1 MELMAIRYKMSWVML
16 TVFKD
21 NAGAMDFYKSLKYDY
36 SRVLIPSTNVI
47 ARYTFDETSPCITDP
62 LNEEGHEIMS
72 KSFVKFLAAAK
83 K

>member
-21 NAGAMDFYKSLKYDY
+21 NAGAMDFYKSLKYEY
-36 SRVLIPSTNVI
+36 SIYIWHGLISI
-47 ARYTFDETSPCITDP
+47 FRYTFDETSPCITDP
-62 LNEEGHEIMS
+62 LEDEGHEIMS